1 MLKSPKCSLWP
12 WTKSEKSPA
21 GQKKGCHKS
30 EAACPDACMHTKI
43 AGGLGY
49 NTDTMGEQSRKMLAP
64 WGKAC
69 DVAVGGPLRGCLS
82 PRSMGWVP
90 PALS

>member
-1 MLKSPKCSLWP
+1 MELVAMDKVWNPP
-12 WTKSEKSPA
+12 PA

-49 NTDTMGEQSRKMLAP
+49 NTDIMGEQS
-64 WGKAC
+64 
-69 DVAVGGPLRGCLS
+69 
-82 PRSMGWVP
+82 
-90 PALS
+90 